1 MKKVEYWCWK
11 ACGTK
16 EIIDDIIEKVDDHIE
31 QREDDKE

>member
-16 EIIDDIIEKVDDHIE
+16 DVIEDMIEKVDKTIE
-31 QREDDKE
+31 EEKNSEE